1 MPRQSKGARLWL
13 QPARRDQHGYIIE
26 QAVWC
31 IRDGGIKRSTG
42 FRQGERPEAERALA
56 EYISNKYR
64 APRISQRDPA
74 AVKIADVVAIY
85 ADDVAHK
92 HARPKETAARLDRIL
107 DSFGDKTLADINTK
121 SCVEYVSSRGK
132 QAAARRELEDFRAA
146 IRHHW
151 EAGLCATLPPL
162 VAPDPA

>member
-1 MPRQSKGARLWL
+1 
-13 QPARRDQHGYIIE
+13 
-26 QAVWC
+26 
-31 IRDGGIKRSTG
+31 G

-85 ADDVAHK
+85 ADK

-151 EAGLCATLPPL
+151 EAGLCAALTPVVLPERGEARERWLTRAEAAKLLWAAWRLCQRWRGRPS
-162 VAPDPA
+162 D